1 MDKSKGGKSELR
13 SVVERD
19 YGIVMISLILT
30 IHIQRVN
37 NNSIVGNNIVM
48 INSIE

>member
-13 SVVERD
+13 SVQERD

-30 IHIQRVN
+30 IHIKSVN

-48 INSIE
+48 INSIV